1 MSSWVANRWWDFLK
15 LIVFPSVSA
24 LFSLRFSGGQHVPR
38 SGPVLFLCN
47 HQSFL
52 DPVLVGLALP
62 RYVRI
67 LHRQSLQK
75 RKWLTWLMG
84 SLRGIPIDH
93 RGFSREGFQAMLD
106 ALAHGDCVAMF
117 PEGER
122 THDGPLGDF
131 KPGIA
136 LLIKRAHTP
145 IVPVGIAGA
154 YDAWPRDSKLPRFS
168 PLFMPPTAGT
178 IAVSIGK
185 AIEPSRYEK
194 SSRGEML
201 ADLRRAVSE
210 QMDRA
215 ESLRR
220 KRREAL

>member
-1 MSSWVANRWWDFLK
+1 MSPWIANRWWDFLK
-15 LIVFPSVSA
+15 LIVFPTVST

-38 SGPVLFLCN
+38 TGPVLFLCN

-52 DPVLVGLALP
+52 DPVLVSLAIP
-62 RYVRI
+62 RYARF
-67 LHRQSLQK
+67 LHRQTLQK
-75 RKWLTWLMG
+75 KKWLTWLMA

-93 RGFSREGFQAMLD
+93 LGFSREGFQAMLD
-106 ALAHGDCVAMF
+106 ALEHGDCVAMF

-122 THDGPLGDF
+122 THDGPLGEF

-145 IVPVGIAGA
+145 IVPVGITGA
-154 YDAWPRDSKLPRFS
+154 YDAWPRDSKLPRLA
-168 PLFMPPTAGT
+168 PRFMPPMAGT

-185 AIEPSRYEK
+185 AIQPSRYAK
-194 SSRGEML
+194 SSREEML
-201 ADLRRAVSE
+201 VDLRRAVLE